1 MHRLWQ
7 KKFKGIKLNKY
18 IITITTLIILL
29 VSSIIAN
36 ILQYNEI
43 NYLNEDNQ
51 SHQHYIS
58 VLEDENSKQQNWINL
73 YENKVV
79 TIAKDSKIY
88 HKGSCEPIKGETINL
103 AWKSGIKKEYTA
115 CPYCHK

>member
-7 KKFKGIKLNKY
+7 KYFKGIKLNKY

-43 NYLNEDNQ
+43 NYLNKDNQ

-58 VLEDENSKQQNWINL
+58 VLEDEISKQQNWINL

-79 TIAKDSKIY
+79 TIVKDSKIY
-88 HKGSCEPIKGETINL
+88 HKGSCELIKGETINL
-103 AWKSGIKKEYTA
+103 A
-115 CPYCHK
+115 